1 MVKEQSF
8 WTGDREL
15 KFKCQNPH
23 KLHCICSIKS
33 NNSWTPNQKWIKYK
47 SNWTQKIIKLN
58 PRWLSCQCQT
68 KSYTK
73 PLFGSWENWGKF
85 SWISFFFLFQKQKEA
100 NWPATLLEVVQTYK
114 NSERE
119 SKTQWKSLVTKT
131 HSKFPTKIRKNTG
144 LGGFGWQIDP
154 TTHLNKWIGEVV
166 YTSNTIRK
174 WLSNQNG
181 FDLGIAEEII
191 VLNDNYV
198 IFNHILISKRN
209 FNFWLL
215 GMDFYTI

>member
-8 WTGDREL
+8 WTGDWEL

-47 SNWTQKIIKLN
+47 SNWTQKITKLN

-119 SKTQWKSLVTKT
+119 SKTAV
-131 HSKFPTKIRKNTG
+131 KIPRNKNT
-144 LGGFGWQIDP
+144 LKVSYQNPEKYRFGW
-154 TTHLNKWIGEVV
+154 V
-166 YTSNTIRK
+166 
-174 WLSNQNG
+174 WLTNRS
-181 FDLGIAEEII
+181 
-191 VLNDNYV
+191 DNP
-198 IFNHILISKRN
+198 SK
-209 FNFWLL
+209 
-215 GMDFYTI
+215 